1 MTLLSL
7 FFTVLYGVLLLSLW
21 VSSVGLAGGLS
32 TAIGVWVGLF
42 TGLCFIGVYL
52 YMALQILGRFNR
64 GQ

>member
-7 FFTVLYGVLLLSLW
+7 FFTVLYGFMLLAMW
-21 VSSVGLAGGLS
+21 VSSLGLAGGLG

-42 TGLCFIGVYL
+42 FSLCFVGVYL
-52 YMALQILGRFNR
+52 YMALQILGRFKR